1 MNLRQILTRNSV
13 QIMNLRHDDKF
24 SANNAF
30 RTNFD
35 RNFGASP
42 SSNITVQTLRITYK
56 YKIQQ
61 RRSHINLFRLREE
74 RKAW

>member
-1 MNLRQILTRNSV
+1 MLTRNSV

-24 SANNAF
+24 SENNAF
-30 RTNFD
+30 RINFD
-35 RNFGASP
+35 QNFGACP
-42 SSNITVQTLRITYK
+42 SSNITVKTLRITYK

-61 RRSHINLFRLREE
+61 RCSHINLFCLREE

>member
-1 MNLRQILTRNSV
+1 MNLRQMLTRNTV

-30 RTNFD
+30 RTNFG

-42 SSNITVQTLRITYK
+42 SSNITAQTLRITYK

-61 RRSHINLFRLREE
+61 RCSYINLFRLREE